1 MQVVSLSASVSNYQT
16 TCQINNVI
24 VTDSNNNKLDFCH
37 GDIDLYRLAEADTF
51 TFASRDVAWIR
62 LERTRSCYFCNVPLS
77 FSFELSFS
85 NEVPTVQSIFPKECG
100 IAAVAPNFTLK
111 IVNGI
116 DAVKHSWP
124 WQALVLTE
132 VTNQVGYFQC
142 GASLINSQWL
152 ITAAHCLDNEAI
164 SNILVYLGL
173 HDINNDMGEELEQ
186 EKVILVRNIQLIA
199 TYC

>member
-1 MQVVSLSASVSNYQT
+1 M
-16 TCQINNVI
+16 
-24 VTDSNNNKLDFCH
+24 
-37 GDIDLYRLAEADTF
+37 
-51 TFASRDVAWIR
+51 
-62 LERTRSCYFCNVPLS
+62 
-77 FSFELSFS
+77 
-85 NEVPTVQSIFPKECG
+85 
-100 IAAVAPNFTLK
+100 APNFTLK

-199 TYC
+199 T